1 MTFFPV
7 PGPEAGWI
15 LMLKSLAKALIPR
28 QRLSDQIRDELKRMI
43 LCGDLKRGVK
53 LPTEEKLAGQ
63 LKVSKVSVREALRNL
78 ETEGL
83 IEKRRGIHGGSFV
96 AHPGSE
102 KMGEWVVNY
111 FRVGMIT
118 PEELVDFRKTLE
130 PALVVLAVE
139 RRTDE
144 DLKAIKAVIEEIDR
158 GVRRGKASTPKAV
171 EFHRLIGDA
180 CHNRLISMVMEALVK
195 VFEEILAKVPLTLE
209 DAEYDLEHCKKIYR
223 YLAESNKKKAQ
234 ELMIEHFRTLAK
246 IIERGKNA
254 GPKKEKSRSR

>member
-1 MTFFPV
+1 
-7 PGPEAGWI
+7 
-15 LMLKSLAKALIPR
+15 MLKNLKTVVIPR
-28 QRLSDQIRDELKRMI
+28 PRISDQIGDELKGLI
-43 LCGDLKRGVK
+43 LRGDLKRGVK
-53 LPTEEKLAGQ
+53 LPTEEQLAAQ

-83 IEKRRGIHGGSFV
+83 IEKRRGVHGGSFV

-118 PEELVDFRKTLE
+118 PEELVDFRRTLE

-139 RRTDE
+139 RRTAK
-144 DLKAIKAVIEEIDR
+144 DLEAIKVIIDEIAQ
-158 GVRRGKASTPKAV
+158 GVRRGKMSTHKAV
-171 EFHRLIGDA
+171 EFHRLIGEA

-209 DAEYDLEHCKKIYR
+209 DAEYDLEHCKKIYG
-223 YLAESNKKKAQ
+223 YLVQRKKKKAQ
-234 ELMIEHFRTLAK
+234 DLMIDHFRTLAK
-246 IIERGKNA
+246 IIQRDKKGGGKR
-254 GPKKEKSRSR
+254 EKTRSL

>member
-1 MTFFPV
+1 
-7 PGPEAGWI
+7 
-15 LMLKSLAKALIPR
+15 MLKNLKTVVIPR
-28 QRLSDQIRDELKRMI
+28 PRISDQIGDELKGLI
-43 LCGDLKRGVK
+43 LRGDLKRGVK
-53 LPTEEKLAGQ
+53 LPTEEQLAAQ

-83 IEKRRGIHGGSFV
+83 IEKRRGVHGGSFV

-118 PEELVDFRKTLE
+118 PEELVDFRQTLE
-130 PALVVLAVE
+130 PALVALAVE
-139 RRTDE
+139 RRTDKDLE
-144 DLKAIKAVIEEIDR
+144 ALKAIIDEIDQ

-195 VFEEILAKVPLTLE
+195 VFEEILTKVPLTLD
-209 DAEYDLEHCKKIYR
+209 DAKYDLEHCKKIYET
-223 YLAESNKKKAQ
+223 LVQSKKRKAQ
-234 ELMIEHFRTLAK
+234 DLMIDHFKTLAK
-246 IIERGKNA
+246 IIQRE
-254 GPKKEKSRSR
+254 KKGGRKREEARSL

>member
-1 MTFFPV
+1 
-7 PGPEAGWI
+7 
-15 LMLKSLAKALIPR
+15 MLKTLQKVVIPR

-43 LCGDLKRGVK
+43 LRGDLKRGVK
-53 LPTEEKLAGQ
+53 LPTEEQLAAQ

-83 IEKRRGIHGGSFV
+83 IEKRRGIYGGSFV

-130 PALVVLAVE
+130 PALVALAVD
-139 RRTDE
+139 RRTDK
-144 DLKAIKAVIEEIDR
+144 DLKAIQTLIDQIDQ
-158 GVRRGKASTPKAV
+158 GVRRGKLNTHKAV
-171 EFHRLIGDA
+171 EFHRLIGEA

-195 VFEEILAKVPLTLE
+195 VFEEILAKVPRTVE
-209 DAEYDLEHCKKIYR
+209 DAKYDLDHCKKIYETLVQR
-223 YLAESNKKKAQ
+223 KKGKAQ
-234 ELMIEHFRTLAK
+234 GLMVDHFEILAK
-246 IIERGKNA
+246 IIERGKKEHPPERGVA
-254 GPKKEKSRSR
+254 RKKTKTRSL